1 MFTHRHGTSPTM
13 AEHEEL
19 PIPGTAYTTKNTAG
33 EKNEGQ
39 EAARKNRQDSCK
51 GRIYIGWPFDQW
63 KKHVVTLGRR
73 ERAGELTAITDRK
86 LAKSTT

>member
-13 AEHEEL
+13 AEHAEL

-33 EKNEGQ
+33 EKKRL

-51 GRIYIGWPFDQW
+51 GRIYIGWPSISGKNMW
-63 KKHVVTLGRR
+63 CHWGGGRGL
-73 ERAGELTAITDRK
+73 E
-86 LAKSTT
+86 S